1 METPKQ
7 SADVT
12 FTFDGEPCQG
22 RPGVPIAAALL
33 AAGHK
38 SWARS
43 PKFHRP
49 RGPACFR
56 AACDGCL
63 ARVNGVPNIM
73 TCLEPLTDG
82 ATVESQNIVG
92 SVRFDVLR
100 ITDWFFPSGINHHEL
115 FAGVPGVSEVMQN
128 VARRVAGLGT
138 LPDETVLA
146 RPAQRREVDAL
157 VVGSGPSG
165 MIAALAL
172 ASAGRTVV
180 VVDDALHAGGTAL
193 AFGLTGP
200 FADTLQGFQRACA
213 GGQIEIQLRTVVGAV
228 YGDDVLVVGPSGAS
242 VIQAKTLV
250 LAAGAHD
257 AVLPFEGNDLPMVQS
272 VRAAGFLLSY
282 GALNVARCVVSAQ
295 GEPSALAASVIT
307 RARAQGCE
315 ITVTHEPPKAARGT
329 SYVKKVVLA
338 DGSEVA
344 ADALIIDAPRAP
356 SYELLVQVG
365 AALQHEPRGFVPT
378 LSGCKVR
385 DGVYAVGEMTGL
397 ALDLAAITAQC
408 AGLA

>member
-1 METPKQ
+1 MQTPQQ

-33 AAGHK
+33 AAGHL

-49 RGPACFR
+49 RGPSCFR

-63 ARVNGVPNIM
+63 ARVNGVPNVM
-73 TCLEPLTDG
+73 TCLEPLTAG

-115 FAGVPGVSEVMQN
+115 FAGVPGVSDVMQN

-138 LPDETVLA
+138 LPEHVVPA
-146 RPAQRREVDAL
+146 QEAQRRDVDVL
-157 VVGSGPSG
+157 IVGSGPAG
-165 MIAALAL
+165 MIAALKL
-172 ASAGRTVV
+172 ARAGRQVT
-180 VVDDALHAGGTAL
+180 VVDDAIQAGGTAR
-193 AFGLTGP
+193 AFGASGP
-200 FADTLQGFQRACA
+200 FDATLESFVAAVQAH
-213 GGQIEIQLRTVVGAV
+213 QIELHLRAVVGAV
-228 YGDDVLVVGPSGAS
+228 YGDDVLVVLQSGAQ
-242 VIQAKTLV
+242 VLRAKTLV

-272 VRAAGFLLSY
+272 ARAAGLLLAH
-282 GALNVARCVVSAQ
+282 GALKASRLVVCALE
-295 GEPSALAASVIT
+295 EPSPLAASVVA
-307 RARAQGCE
+307 RARALGMDV
-315 ITVTHEPPKAARGT
+315 TVVHEPPQAAKGT
-329 SYVKKVVLA
+329 SRVKKVVLA
-338 DGSEVA
+338 DGAEVA

-365 AALQHEPRGFVPT
+365 ATLQHEPRGFVPVLT
-378 LSGCKVR
+378 GCQVR
-385 DGVYAVGEMTGL
+385 EGVYAIGEMAGVP
-397 ALDLAAITAQC
+397 LDYGAITAQC
-408 AGLA
+408 DALT